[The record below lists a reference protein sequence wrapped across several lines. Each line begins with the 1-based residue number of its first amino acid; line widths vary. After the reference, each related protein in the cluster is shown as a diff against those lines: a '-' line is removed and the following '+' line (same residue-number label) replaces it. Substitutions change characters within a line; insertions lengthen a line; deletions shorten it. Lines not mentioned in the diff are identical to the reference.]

1 MSILLTFLYMV
12 NCSMSPRSGRME
24 QFTMYKNVNKIRVNQ
39 CHCYQR
45 KSLINCSCHFIFSN
59 FFYLTLSFIST
70 AYYLPLLKCYQ
81 MKASSSTQIP
91 HSMLRFTV
99 RYAGHHTSTRST
111 NTRPC
116 RVTVTIAHPSAC
128 NHATIDLF

>member
-59 FFYLTLSFIST
+59 FFYLTLSFYFNGILST
-70 AYYLPLLKCYQ
+70 LFKMLPNESKF
-81 MKASSSTQIP
+81 K
-91 HSMLRFTV
+91 H
-99 RYAGHHTSTRST
+99 T
-111 NTRPC
+111 NTSLHASVHCALC
-116 RVTVTIAHPSAC
+116 RSPHIYTQCKHTAMPRDGGNRSPVSV
-128 NHATIDLF
+128 

>member
-1 MSILLTFLYMV
+1 
-12 NCSMSPRSGRME
+12 
-24 QFTMYKNVNKIRVNQ
+24 MYKNVNKIRVNQ
-39 CHCYQR
+39 CHCDQR
-45 KSLINCSCHFIFSN
+45 KSLIDCSSHFIFSN

-70 AYYLPLLKCYQ
+70 VYLPLLKCYQ

-99 RYAGHHTSTRST
+99 RYYAGHHTSTRST

-128 NHATIDLF
+128 KHKTVVLHCVYHGFLAIVFDFRIYMLN